1 MRFNAA
7 VIRAIL
13 VGGLLLFVSSLKSV
27 EAWNHECWHNDCML
41 YYNDCSGNP
50 PGAMEC
56 PIGGGG
62 IICGQT
68 CWICTNPYSEGCD
81 T

>member
-13 VGGLLLFVSSLKSV
+13 VGGLLLSLGSLKSL
-27 EAWNHECWHNDCML
+27 EAWNHECYHSGCML
-41 YYNDCSGNP
+41 YYTDCSGP
-50 PGAMEC
+50 TPGAMEC
-56 PIGGGG
+56 PIGGPE

-68 CWICTNPYSEGCD
+68 CWVCENGDKGCD